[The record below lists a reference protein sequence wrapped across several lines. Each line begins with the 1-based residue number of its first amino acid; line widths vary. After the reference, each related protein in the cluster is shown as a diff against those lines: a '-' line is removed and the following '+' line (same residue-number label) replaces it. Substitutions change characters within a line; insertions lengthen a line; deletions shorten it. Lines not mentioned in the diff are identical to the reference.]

1 MLITVDI
8 ASAVAHPHIVA
19 ITSCDK
25 GRRYFVM
32 MYDPC
37 VGRRQDTVLEEDGG
51 PVLQALALEPGNPH
65 DLQDVSI
72 FSDDLVLLVKEAIL

>member
-25 GRRYFVM
+25 CRRYFVM
-32 MYDPC
+32 MDDPC
-37 VGRRQDTVLEEDGG
+37 VSRRQDTMLEEDGR
-51 PVLQALALEPGNPH
+51 PVFQTFALEPGNPH
-65 DLQDVSI
+65 NLQDVSI